1 MRDYERVAMAIDNAI
16 EVAKEEFGEKSL
28 WLESNL
34 GDPKVRL
41 DSFLEEGEELERVS
55 GLYSWF
61 IKYQNG
67 IDYLIVSNKHV

>member
-34 GDPKVRL
+34 GDPKVNR
-41 DSFLEEGEELERVS
+41 DFCLEEGEELMRVS
-55 GLYSWF
+55 GLYSWYV
-61 IKYQNG
+61 KYQNG
-67 IDYLIVSNKHV
+67 IDYLIVSDKHV